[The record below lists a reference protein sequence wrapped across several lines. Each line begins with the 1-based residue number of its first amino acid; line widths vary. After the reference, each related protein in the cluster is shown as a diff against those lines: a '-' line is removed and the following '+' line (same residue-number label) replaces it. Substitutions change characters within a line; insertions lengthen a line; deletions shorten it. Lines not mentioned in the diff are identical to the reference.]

1 VEEVN
6 STTQSKDFANHLDEF
21 LHFGQLNSQRD
32 KLVHASTEDLT
43 SKVVVVGNE
52 KNHSTASSLKQT

>member
-43 SKVVVVGNE
+43 SKVVVVD
-52 KNHSTASSLKQT
+52 KNHSTASSLKQP